1 MLRVENVTTRILQG
15 ISFRVP
21 EGRCVAIAGP
31 SGSGKTTML
40 NAIAGALPY
49 QGTIYLAGQRL
60 DDLPPWQRPCR
71 YLNQRLYLFP
81 YLTVRGNLALAQ
93 YAAGLPRVKKEQM
106 DLLEE
111 MGIAHLAERYP
122 RQISGGEQQRVCIAR
137 ALVNEPPVI
146 FADEPTGNLDEEN
159 EQRVLDLLTDLHR
172 QGRTIV
178 MVTHNPA
185 LGKFADRIVRLQH
198 GKYLGEEMNPHAHA

>member
-93 YAAGLPRVKKEQM
+93 YAAGLPRVKEQM

-122 RQISGGEQQRVCIAR
+122 RQISGGEQQRAALSR
-137 ALVNEPPVI
+137 ALISRPGCCCWTSLSQASIAGPVS
-146 FADEPTGNLDEEN
+146 GYGK
-159 EQRVLDLLTDLHR
+159 RCVLCDAMR
-172 QGRTIV
+172 
-178 MVTHNPA
+178 
-185 LGKFADRIVRLQH
+185 
-198 GKYLGEEMNPHAHA
+198 